1 MKTLHEVSSNKL
13 RGGFYTPIPLVDMC
27 LDQVATLCGP
37 TENLRVLEPSVGDG
51 VFLRRLAT
59 HRLARQTASFIGL
72 EIVEAEAAKCR
83 SLAQDLAFK
92 STICTTSAVSWATI
106 ASDQFDVVVGN
117 PPFVRF
123 QFVSHNDVSAT
134 KQLGLEMGVS
144 FRGVSNLWV
153 PVLLGA
159 LHHLRVGGA
168 MAVVVPAEILTGL
181 ATGEARA
188 WLLANFTDLQ
198 IDLFE
203 PGSFPDVLQE
213 IVIISGRKADQP
225 KAGVNS
231 STRLDFVEHQGAHVR
246 QPWTHQVPPT
256 GESWT
261 RYLLTPTQLTALAAA
276 RKLPGVQRFGDVAK
290 LEVSIVTGANE
301 FFSVTL
307 EECERFQL
315 QQWTEPLLPRIRYAD
330 ELVYAAADHAR
341 TAASGAKAWLL
352 NFSAQRPDPRTVSG
366 PARYLDMG
374 ELQGLDTRYKTS
386 IRSPWYRVPAVWS
399 GTLLLSK
406 RSHRFPRLVY
416 NAAQVVTTDTIYR
429 GSILPLYVGKEMD
442 LVAAFHN
449 SLTLLTAEVE
459 GRSFGGGVLE
469 LVPSEIARL
478 TVPFPVDLTDA
489 IPQLRQFA
497 RMTGTSPATQEL
509 LIEKTD
515 KVLCERL
522 CGLTPDLMKLIQE
535 ARESLLNRRL
545 SRN

>member
-1 MKTLHEVSSNKL
+1 MKTVHEVSSNKL
-13 RGGFYTPIPLVDMC
+13 RGGFYTPAPLVDMC
-27 LDQVATLCGP
+27 LDRVAALWGP
-37 TENLRVLEPSVGDG
+37 AENLRVLEPSAGDG
-51 VFLRRLAT
+51 VFLRRLAR
-59 HRLARQTASFIGL
+59 HPLATQIGSFTGL

-83 SLAQDLAFK
+83 SLAQDTAFP

-106 ASDQFDVVVGN
+106 ATDKFDVVVGN

-123 QFVSHNDVSAT
+123 QFVSPNDVNAT
-134 KQLGLEMGVS
+134 KQLGLAMGVS
-144 FRGVSNLWV
+144 FRGVTNLWV

-159 LHHLRVGGA
+159 LHHLRAGGV
-168 MAVVVPAEILTGL
+168 MAVVVPAEVLTGL
-181 ATGEARA
+181 ASGDARA

-213 IVIISGRKADQP
+213 IVIISGRKANRAQ
-225 KAGVNS
+225 GSLRS
-231 STRLDFVEHQGAHVR
+231 STRLDFVEHLGVHVR
-246 QPWTHQVPPT
+246 HRWTHGLPHT
-256 GESWT
+256 SESWT
-261 RYLLTPTQLTALAAA
+261 RYLLTPDQLAALAAA
-276 RKLPGVQRFGDVAK
+276 RKLSGVQRFGDVAK
-290 LEVSIVTGANE
+290 LEVSIVTGAND
-301 FFSVTL
+301 FFSVTA

-315 QQWTEPLLPRIRYAD
+315 HQWTEPLLPRIRYAD

-352 NFSAQRPDPRTVSG
+352 NFSAQRPDPRAVAG
-366 PARYLDMG
+366 PARYLDIG
-374 ELQGLDTRYKTS
+374 ELQGLDTRYKTAL
-386 IRSPWYRVPAVWS
+386 RSPWYRVPAVWS

-429 GSILPLYVGKEMD
+429 GSILPLYVGREMD

-497 RMTGTSPATQEL
+497 RMTGTSATTQEL
-509 LIEKTD
+509 LVEKTD
-515 KVLCERL
+515 SVLCDRL
-522 CGLTPDLMKLIQE
+522 AGLTPDLMQLIQE
-535 ARESLLNRRL
+535 ARWSLLSRRL